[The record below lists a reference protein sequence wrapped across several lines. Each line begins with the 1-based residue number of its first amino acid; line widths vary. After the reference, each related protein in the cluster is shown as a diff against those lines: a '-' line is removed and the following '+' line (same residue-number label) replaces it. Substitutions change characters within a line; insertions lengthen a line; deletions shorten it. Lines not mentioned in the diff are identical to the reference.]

1 MILTMYT
8 VELPE
13 AYKILYSFKAIFPDS
28 GVKCHPLGSRKV
40 PYFLPA
46 PKKKTS
52 EDRATIPSTNSSR
65 HKMRD
70 AN

>member
-46 PKKKTS
+46 PKKKPVKTGQPFPQQIHL
-52 EDRATIPSTNSSR
+52 DTR
-65 HKMRD
+65 
-70 AN
+70 